1 MAQRTILVVDPDPLQ
16 RQLVDVLLADPN
28 ARLLEAASA
37 REALELLKEHT
48 PDLVLVAFEL
58 PDLDGAEVTDRIK
71 RVSRLARVPVV
82 LTTAMRDGL
91 GVAPVVRA
99 KARSAGVDLLIPKP
113 LGDKNVR
120 ERVRRLMAEP
130 QHSGGTPPG
139 TRERSTLVLDETL
152 VTLDE
157 VGGVVPSG
165 TALHG
170 AGMVD
175 SSTTPGGGGEA
186 DQRQE
191 LERLR
196 SENDRLRKRV
206 EALERERDAQR
217 GDDRSGRRRGAR
229 GRANGS

>member
-28 ARLLEAASA
+28 ARLIEAASA

-130 QHSGGTPPG
+130 QHPAGTTPG
-139 TRERSTLVLDETL
+139 RRARSTLVLDETL
-152 VTLDE
+152 VSLDE
-157 VGGVVPSG
+157 VGGVVPG
-165 TALHG
+165 GAAVAG
-170 AGMVD
+170 AGTVD
-175 SSTTPGGGGEA
+175 GASAPGGGEA
-186 DQRQE
+186 DLRQE

-206 EALERERDAQR
+206 EDLERQRDAQR
-217 GDDRSGRRRGAR
+217 GDDRGAGRRGAR